1 MLYYCYV
8 TTSKSFKNIL
18 TIEYKYFYF
27 LIVYIAAI
35 GTTAGGSPLMSSDL
49 STELGNLLSD
59 SITESY
65 SKSESTSRIKIK
77 KSKSVVLIG

>member
-8 TTSKSFKNIL
+8 TTSKLFKNIL

-35 GTTAGGSPLMSSDL
+35 GTTAGGRPLMSSDL
-49 STELGNLLSD
+49 STELGPLLSD

-65 SKSESTSRIKIK
+65 TKSESTSRIKIK